1 MWLNSL
7 FIMKISV
14 AVLGSKV
21 SVEVEN
27 GASAS
32 QALEVFERISG
43 KVLKGMDV
51 FKNGQKVEDLDALE
65 LQDNDEL
72 VAVKSKH
79 ESASVKISVK
89 VLGNQFDIECDEE
102 VGCSDALEV
111 FERLTGKAMNGM
123 DLYKNGAKLKEND
136 VIGDGDEV
144 VAIKS
149 KHESAAVKIT
159 VKVLGSKFEVECDD
173 DTECSDA
180 LETFERVTGKAL
192 KEMDLYRNGAK
203 MTESDVLQ
211 DGDEVVA
218 IKSKHESAV

>member
-1 MWLNSL
+1 
-7 FIMKISV
+7 MKISV

-27 GASAS
+27 GANGT

-43 KVLKGMDV
+43 KVLKGMD
-51 FKNGQKVEDLDALE
+51 FYKDGQKVEDLSTLE
-65 LQDNDEL
+65 LRDGDEV

-79 ESASVKISVK
+79 ESAAGVKITVK
-89 VLGNQFDIECDEE
+89 VLGNQFDVECDNEL
-102 VGCSDALEV
+102 GCSEALEV
-111 FERLTGKAMNGM
+111 FERITGKAMAGM
-123 DLYKNGAKLKEND
+123 DLYKNGTKLKEND
-136 VIGDGDEV
+136 VIADGDEV

-173 DTECSDA
+173 NTGCSDA

-192 KEMDLYRNGAK
+192 KEMDLYVNGAK
-203 MTESDVLQ
+203 AQEGDVLQ